1 MKTKKILENLKKEL
15 IVYANDLYKGI
26 YPHYNITDLRKKYY
40 VKLKRIVG
48 EKRAME
54 LVDNTI
60 NKIIFKVQNF
70 RNVH

>member
-1 MKTKKILENLKKEL
+1 MKTKILENLKKEI
-15 IVYANDLYKGI
+15 IVYANDLYNGI
-26 YPHYNITDLRKKYY
+26 YPHYNVTDLRKKYY

-54 LVDNTI
+54 LVDNMIEKT
-60 NKIIFKVQNF
+60 IFKIQNF